1 MRVAKPEVANL
12 EVEDVKFKAKMMTM
26 VELEQLIKTKVE
38 SNNQAESVTKAELK
52 LKVSLVQTADL
63 KAKDKEELKLT
74 LSMLNPPVM
83 TTKAE

>member
-1 MRVAKPEVANL
+1 M
-12 EVEDVKFKAKMMTM
+12 EVEDVKFKAKMMTL

-63 KAKDKEELKLT
+63 KAKVKEELKLT